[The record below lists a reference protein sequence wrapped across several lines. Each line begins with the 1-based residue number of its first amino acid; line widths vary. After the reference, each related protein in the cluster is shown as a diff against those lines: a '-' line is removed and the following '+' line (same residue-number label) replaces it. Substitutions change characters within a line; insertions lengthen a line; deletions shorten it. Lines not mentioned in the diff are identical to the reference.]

1 MKKILI
7 LLGSNSDLPQTEE
20 GLKLLKDLKINYEL
34 KVISAHRDPDKLRK
48 YLKNIDR
55 KGVKVIIACAGLSA
69 ALPGVVSSYV
79 DIPVIGVPLYSKAF
93 KGVDSLLS
101 ILQMPKGVPVA
112 CTTVGG
118 SGIVNAVVLALRILA
133 LFGRREKDL
142 LKKVKKKFKK
152 K

>member
-1 MKKILI
+1 
-7 LLGSNSDLPQTEE
+7 
-20 GLKLLKDLKINYEL
+20 
-34 KVISAHRDPDKLRK
+34 
-48 YLKNIDR
+48 
-55 KGVKVIIACAGLSA
+55 A

-133 LFGRREKDL
+133 LFGRREKGL

>member
-7 LLGSNSDLPQTEE
+7 LLGSNSDFPQVEE
-20 GLKLLKDLKINYEL
+20 GLKLLKDLKVDYEL
-34 KVISAHRDPDKLRK
+34 KVISAHRDPDKLRN
-48 YLKNIDR
+48 YLKNIDK

-93 KGVDSLLS
+93 KGIDSLLS

-112 CTTVGG
+112 CTTVDG

-133 LFGRREKDL
+133 LSGRKEKSL

-152 K
+152 R

>member
-7 LLGSNSDLPQTEE
+7 LLGSNSDFPQVEE
-20 GLKLLKDLKINYEL
+20 GLKLLKDLKVDYEL
-34 KVISAHRDPDKLRK
+34 KVISAHRDPDKLRN
-48 YLKNIDR
+48 YLKNIDK

-79 DIPVIGVPLYSKAF
+79 DIPVIGVPLYSRAF
-93 KGVDSLLS
+93 KGIDSLLS

-112 CTTVGG
+112 CTTVGS

-133 LFGRREKDL
+133 LFGRREKGL